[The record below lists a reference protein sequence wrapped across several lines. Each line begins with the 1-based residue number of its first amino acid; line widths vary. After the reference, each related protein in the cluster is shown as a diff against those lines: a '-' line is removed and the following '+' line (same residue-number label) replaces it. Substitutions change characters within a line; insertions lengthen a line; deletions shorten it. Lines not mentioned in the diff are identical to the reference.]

1 MEHAKETV
9 GAFCLGLLPHSFTCW
24 RTLEV
29 VVYLCTCLA
38 AKFRSFFCS
47 PLPYSRQQ
55 LDSICGCV
63 LFLFSK
69 SLAQTNG
76 GMGMATQI
84 GKWNQDSRQTTTQYL
99 LMIKRNSL
107 RILLTI
113 NVLIKLTSNVYEFIL
128 LRQPETREL
137 IYRPSIYLHDCLIS
151 TACTCGIVNFLKVCS
166 N

>member
-113 NVLIKLTSNVYEFIL
+113 NVLIKTDKQR
-128 LRQPETREL
+128 LRIYFTKTTRNTRIDL
-137 IYRPSIYLHDCLIS
+137 QAFYLATWLFNIDSLS
-151 TACTCGIVNFLKVCS
+151 MWNSKFSKSLF
-166 N
+166 